1 MKLLYDDFAF
11 EFKFENF
18 QIFKTFLLIVI
29 KQLKSKNG
37 NHQGEIANA
46 YTELLCPVRLAIKLY
61 GDFDSLIFNC
71 YIEIPLTLF
80 GQ

>member
-1 MKLLYDDFAF
+1 M
-11 EFKFENF
+11 N
-18 QIFKTFLLIVI
+18 QIVI

-61 GDFDSLIFNC
+61 GDFDSHILIVI
-71 YIEIPLTLF
+71 IETPLTIF